1 MSVVNKMLQDLEQRG
16 DGAEGENADYQPP
29 KSSSSRKF
37 TLIAILLVATV
48 VFYFLLR
55 AIEPSQLDEIMA
67 MISSEQPQP
76 VAQTKKV
83 SVNSELDKMMP
94 AKTNNPDPNPVPP
107 ASTQTNFS
115 TNTPATNNIISNAA
129 GDIEAADGNVA
140 QTESVP
146 ATTTTSDDT
155 SNETMLA
162 SGIDDS
168 VVDATADERVL
179 LNPDNAPPQDVAQ
192 EAEAS
197 APTGELRVSRAEAI
211 TPEDQIANLLM
222 LGTEAAQSQ
231 DFGKAVAAFDAILE
245 LDPTRHDVRKRL
257 SVVLYSQNRDN
268 RVVSLLQDGIQ
279 LSPDRADLR
288 LMLGRLWHRQQK
300 TRELYEVLKPI
311 DPNVED
317 NSEYLE
323 LKASAATKLGLFPEA
338 ANLYERLA
346 SHSPEQSR
354 WWLGLAIALDKQG
367 NVRDALEAYLR
378 ATELQQLPG
387 SVTEFVNKR
396 IAVLGG

>member
-29 KSSSSRKF
+29 KSSGSRKF

-83 SVNSELDKMMP
+83 SVNSELEKMMP

-115 TNTPATNNIISNAA
+115 TNSLATNNAA
-129 GDIEAADGNVA
+129 GDIEAANGNVA
-140 QTESVP
+140 QTEAVP
-146 ATTTTSDDT
+146 ATTTTPDDT
-155 SNETMLA
+155 SNETNLA

-179 LNPDNAPPQDVAQ
+179 LDPDNAPPQDVAQ
-192 EAEAS
+192 ATEAG
-197 APTGELRVSRAEAI
+197 APTGELRVSRAEAV

-346 SHSPEQSR
+346 NHSPEQSR